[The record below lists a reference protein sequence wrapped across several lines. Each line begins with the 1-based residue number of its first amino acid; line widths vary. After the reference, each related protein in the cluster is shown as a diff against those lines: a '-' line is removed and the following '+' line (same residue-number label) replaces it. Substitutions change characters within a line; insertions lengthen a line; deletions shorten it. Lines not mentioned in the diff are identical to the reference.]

1 MNLRH
6 YQTTAIE
13 RTLEWFADGK
23 ERPLIV
29 IPTRCGKSLI
39 MAKLIQ
45 NIIADYPTVRIICA
59 THSKELVKQNYDE
72 IMSIWNDCPAG
83 IYSAGLK
90 RREHSKQIVFCGIQS
105 VYNKA
110 TKLGFV
116 DIIIVDEAQSISR
129 KSESRW
135 GEFFS
140 AMKVINPNV
149 QIIGLTATPYRLDSG
164 NLVPHTFDGVA
175 YEYPVID
182 AIREGYLCEL
192 ISAPVET
199 HLKTTGVHKRGGEF
213 IAGEL
218 ERAVDHD
225 PLTRACVAEI
235 IKFGADRKSWIVFA
249 AGNKHAQHITDIL
262 IENGIDAKQVT
273 DKTPRDERDQIVK
286 DHKSGKLKCLVNNMI
301 FTVGYNNKILDLIAC
316 MRPTQ
321 SEGLWMQL
329 AARAMTAIHGDGYD
343 LSTTEGRLNAI
354 ANSGKPN
361 ALLLDFG
368 RNLDRHGPIDKIRG
382 KNINESSGNGEAPLK
397 QCPSCFEP
405 VHAAVRCCPECGFEF
420 PPNELDITV
429 RASTAAVL
437 STQIVPIE
445 YKVLSV
451 TYKRNI
457 GKDGKP
463 DSMMVTYNTL
473 SGQIREWVFFDHPMG
488 STPYIK
494 AVKWAGERG
503 VFLGTAN
510 YSILDLDKALTI
522 NWPKPVIVEAIK
534 DGKYYKIKKVIF

>member
-1 MNLRH
+1 MLKLRH
-6 YQTTAIE
+6 YQEKAIE
-13 RTLEWFADGK
+13 RILEYASDGK
-23 ERPLIV
+23 EKGLLV
-29 IPTRCGKSLI
+29 IPTGCGKSLI
-39 MAKLIQ
+39 IAELCRK
-45 NIIADYPTVRIICA
+45 IILDYPYVRIAVCV
-59 THSKELVKQNYDE
+59 HSRELVSQNYNE
-72 IMSIWNDCPAG
+72 IMSIWPDCPAG

-110 TKLGFV
+110 IKLGHT
-116 DIIIVDEAQSISR
+116 DIIIVDECHTMSR

-135 GEFFS
+135 GEFF
-140 AMKVINPNV
+140 ATMKAINPNV

-164 NLVPHTFDGVA
+164 NLVPHTFDGIA
-175 YEYPVID
+175 YEYSVID
-182 AIREGYLCEL
+182 AINEGFLCEV
-192 ISAPVET
+192 IPAPVET
-199 HLKTTGVHKRGGEF
+199 HLKAQGVHKRGGEF

-235 IKFGADRKSWIVFA
+235 IKFGADRRSWLVFA
-249 AGNKHAQHITDIL
+249 AGNTHAAHITDIL
-262 IENGIDAKQVT
+262 IENGIDAKCVT
-273 DKTPRDERDQIVK
+273 ESTPQAERDQIVS
-286 DHKSGKLKCLVNNMI
+286 DHKSGALKCLVNNMI
-301 FTVGYNNKILDLIAC
+301 FTTGYNNPMLDLIAC

-321 SEGLWMQL
+321 SEGLWVQIVG
-329 AARAMTAIHGDGYD
+329 RAM
-343 LSTTEGRLNAI
+343 RLYPD
-354 ANSGKPN
+354 KKN

-382 KNINESSGNGEAPLK
+382 KNIAESSGDGEAPLK

-405 VHAAVRCCPECGFEF
+405 VHAAVRCCPECGYEF

-457 GKDGKP
+457 GKEGKP
-463 DSMMVTYNTL
+463 DSLMVTYNTL
-473 SGQIREWVFFDHPMG
+473 SGQIREWVFLNHPEG
-488 STPYIK
+488 SVPKIN
-494 AVKWAGERG
+494 ADKWLCQRG
-503 VFLGTAN
+503 LAICNSVDEWLDRFQK
-510 YSILDLDKALTI
+510 YSKQPA
-522 NWPKPVIVEAIK
+522 IVEAIK
-534 DGKYYKIKKVIF
+534 DGKYYKIKKVIFN

>member
-13 RTLEWFADGK
+13 RTLQWFADGK
-23 ERPLIV
+23 ERPLV
-29 IPTRCGKSLI
+29 ILPTGTGKSLVQ
-39 MAKLIQ
+39 ADLIRT
-45 NIIADYPTVRIICA
+45 ILSDYPSVRILCA
-59 THSKELVKQNYDE
+59 SHSKELVSQNYNE
-72 IMSIWNDCPAG
+72 IMSIWPDCPAG

-110 TKLGFV
+110 IKIGHT
-116 DIIIVDEAQSISR
+116 DIVIVDECHTMSR

-140 AMKVINPNV
+140 AMKAINPNV
-149 QIIGLTATPYRLDSG
+149 QIIGLTATPFRLDSG
-164 NLVPHTFDGVA
+164 NLVPHTFNGIA
-175 YEYPVID
+175 YEYSVID
-182 AIREGYLCEL
+182 AINEGFLCEV
-192 ISAPVET
+192 IPAPVET
-199 HLKTTGVHKRGGEF
+199 HLKTQGVHKRGGEF

-235 IKFGADRKSWIVFA
+235 IKFGSDRRSWLVFA
-249 AGNKHAQHITDIL
+249 SGNTHAQHITEIL

-273 DKTPRDERDQIVK
+273 ESTPQAERDQIVK

-301 FTVGYNNKILDLIAC
+301 FTTGYNNPMLDLIAC

-321 SEGLWMQL
+321 SEGLWVQ
-329 AARAMTAIHGDGYD
+329 IV
-343 LSTTEGRLNAI
+343 GRGMRLYPDKQNC
-354 ANSGKPN
+354 
-361 ALLLDFG
+361 LLLDFG

-382 KNINESSGNGEAPLK
+382 KNINESSGDGEAPLK

-405 VHAAVRCCPECGFEF
+405 AHAAVRCCPECGFEF

-429 RASTAAVL
+429 RASTSAVL
-437 STQIVPIE
+437 STQLVPIE
-445 YKVLSV
+445 YKILSV
-451 TYKRNI
+451 TYKRNT

-463 DSMMVTYNTL
+463 DSLMVTYNTL
-473 SGQIREWVFFDHPMG
+473 SGQIREWVFFDHPLG

-494 AVKWAGERG
+494 AVKWASERG

-510 YSILDLDKALTI
+510 YSVLDLDKALTI

>member
-6 YQTTAIE
+6 YQTTAIDK
-13 RTLEWFADGK
+13 TLQWFADGK

-29 IPTRCGKSLI
+29 IPTRCGKSLV
-39 MAKLIQ
+39 MAKLMQ
-45 NIIADYPTVRIICA
+45 NIIADYPTVRIISA
-59 THSKELVKQNYDE
+59 THSKELVGQNYDE
-72 IMSIWNDCPAG
+72 IMSIWPDCPAG

-140 AMKVINPNV
+140 TMKAINPNV

-164 NLVPHTFDGVA
+164 NLVPHTFDGIA

-182 AIREGYLCEL
+182 AIKEGYLCEL

-273 DKTPRDERDQIVK
+273 DKTPQNERDQIVK

-321 SEGLWMQL
+321 SEGLWVQL
-329 AARAMTAIHGDGYD
+329 AARAMTAIYGDGYD

-382 KNINESSGNGEAPLK
+382 KNVNESSGDGEAPLK

-437 STQIVPIE
+437 STQIVPKE
-445 YKVLSV
+445 YKVLSA
-451 TYKRNI
+451 TYKRNV

-473 SGQIREWVFFDHPMG
+473 PGQMREWVFFDHPIG
-488 STPYIK
+488 TTPYIK
-494 AVKWAGERG
+494 AIKWAGERG
-503 VFLGTAN
+503 IFLGTAG
-510 YSILDLDKALTI
+510 YSVLDLDKALTI
-522 NWPKPVIVEAIK
+522 LWPQPQSIEAIK
-534 DGKYYKIKKVIF
+534 DGKYWKINKYNF

>member
-1 MNLRH
+1 MGVISGSARCVRSMVFAMKPRH
-6 YQTTAIE
+6 YQSTAIDK
-13 RTLEWFADGK
+13 TLEWFADGK
-23 ERPLIV
+23 EKPLIV
-29 IPTRCGKSLI
+29 LPTGTGKSLVQ
-39 MAKLIQ
+39 AGLIQ
-45 NIIADYPTVRIICA
+45 TILSEYPTVRIICA
-59 THSKELVKQNYDE
+59 THSKELVFQNYNE
-72 IMSIWNDCPAG
+72 IMSIWPDCPAG

-110 TKLGFV
+110 IKLGHT
-116 DIIIVDEAQSISR
+116 DIIIVDECHTMSR

-135 GEFFS
+135 GEFF
-140 AMKVINPNV
+140 ATMKAINPNV

-164 NLVPHTFDGVA
+164 NLVPHTFDGIA
-175 YEYPVID
+175 YEYSVID
-182 AIREGYLCEL
+182 AINEGFLCEV

-199 HLKTTGVHKRGGEF
+199 HLKAQGVHKRGGEF

-235 IKFGADRKSWIVFA
+235 IKFGADRRSWLVFA
-249 AGNKHAQHITDIL
+249 AGNTHAAHITDIL
-262 IENGIDAKQVT
+262 IENGINAKQVT
-273 DKTPRDERDQIVK
+273 ESTPQAERDQIVA
-286 DHKSGKLKCLVNNMI
+286 DHKSGALKCLVNNMI
-301 FTVGYNNKILDLIAC
+301 FTTGYNNPMLDLIAC

-321 SEGLWMQL
+321 SEGLWVQIVG
-329 AARAMTAIHGDGYD
+329 RAM
-343 LSTTEGRLNAI
+343 RLYPD
-354 ANSGKPN
+354 KKN

-382 KNINESSGNGEAPLK
+382 KNIDESSGDGEAPLK

-405 VHAAVRCCPECGFEF
+405 VHAAVRCCPECGYEF

-457 GKDGKP
+457 GKEGKP

-473 SGQIREWVFFDHPMG
+473 SGQIREWVFFNHPEG
-488 STPYIK
+488 SVPKIN
-494 AVKWAGERG
+494 ADKWLRQRG
-503 VFLGTAN
+503 LSICNSVDEWLDRFQK
-510 YSILDLDKALTI
+510 YSKQPA
-522 NWPKPVIVEAIK
+522 IVEAIK
-534 DGKYYKIKKVIF
+534 DGKYYKIKKVIFN